1 VRPLANH
8 AEPQL
13 LDHLFLCAQLVPL
26 LEWGDAFSNSMW
38 ITGSVSET
46 RIHAFADRG
55 ELMGCST

>member
-1 VRPLANH
+1 MLSRNFWIISSYVRS
-8 AEPQL
+8 
-13 LDHLFLCAQLVPL
+13 LCHYWNGAMHFP
-26 LEWGDAFSNSMW
+26 NSMW